1 LKELGIDAS
10 LPMIVGLGVPK
21 NTPGPIVER
30 LRAVV
35 KQVCMD
41 KAFISVIESQG
52 DEVQC
57 VDGDDF
63 SKILEKES
71 KKVST
76 LFKQLLAEKQ

>member
-1 LKELGIDAS
+1 M
-10 LPMIVGLGVPK
+10 PMIVGLGVPK
-21 NTPGPIVER
+21 NTPGPIVEK

-35 KQVCMD
+35 KQVCTD

-63 SKILEKES
+63 SKILGKEL
-71 KKVST
+71 KKAST
-76 LFKQLLAEKQ
+76 LFNQLLTEKK